1 MTLSRFLTLGLAALF
16 AMPGPST
23 VSAAPS
29 HYVFLDALADS
40 TYAWTVTNWIA
51 QYSDDDALC
60 SYSESKGA
68 LLIQTLQCTP
78 YSVHYDLAN
87 TGGG

>member
-1 MTLSRFLTLGLAALF
+1 MTLSRFLTLGLAAFF
-16 AMPGPST
+16 AVPGPST

-60 SYSESKGA
+60 SYSESKRRSVD
-68 LLIQTLQCTP
+68 TNTP
-78 YSVHYDLAN
+78 TYSVLCAL
-87 TGGG
+87 